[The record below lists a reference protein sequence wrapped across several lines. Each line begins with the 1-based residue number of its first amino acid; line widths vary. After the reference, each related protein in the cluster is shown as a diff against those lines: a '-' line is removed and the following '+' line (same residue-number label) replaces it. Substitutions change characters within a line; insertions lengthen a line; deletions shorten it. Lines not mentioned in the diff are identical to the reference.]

1 MPTTPRL
8 LLRQWREQ
16 DRDPFAA
23 LNADPEVMRHFPATL
38 NRAES
43 DALVERIEAGFRA
56 NAFGLWAVEER
67 ATGEFLG
74 FVGLIRQTFAAH
86 FTPAVEIGWRLA
98 RAAWGRGHAT
108 EAARTALREGFCT
121 HALPEIVSMTTTTN
135 LASQRVM
142 QRIGMTR
149 DPSDD
154 FDHPSLPA
162 DSPLRRHV
170 LFRLGRAEWAHQT
183 KLLAHRP

>member
-56 NAFGLWAVEER
+56 NSFGLWAVEER

-74 FVGLIRQTFAAH
+74 FVGLIRQTFTAH
-86 FTPAVEIGWRLA
+86 FTPAVGQAIPQP
-98 RAAWGRGHAT
+98 AW
-108 EAARTALREGFCT
+108 LDT
-121 HALPEIVSMTTTTN
+121 H
-135 LASQRVM
+135 RV
-142 QRIGMTR
+142 TR
-149 DPSDD
+149 S
-154 FDHPSLPA
+154 
-162 DSPLRRHV
+162 
-170 LFRLGRAEWAHQT
+170 G
-183 KLLAHRP
+183 